1 MAVSSWQIK
10 AFDELTAREL
20 YTIFQLRLE
29 VFSVEQN
36 AAYQDADGK
45 DLKSF
50 HISGF
55 NEQGDL
61 IAYARILPAGMAYD
75 EVSIGRVVTSPKAR
89 GTGVGREL
97 FKNALDFALKQY
109 GNVPIRISAQS
120 YLIKFYS
127 GFGFETVGE
136 EYLEDSLPH
145 TEMFRASN
153 QSSN

>member
-1 MAVSSWQIK
+1 MSTTWQNK
-10 AFDELTAREL
+10 AFDELTVREL
-20 YTIFQLRLE
+20 YAIFQLRLE

-45 DLKSF
+45 DLQSF

-55 NEQGDL
+55 NEHGDL
-61 IAYARILPAGMAYD
+61 IAYARILPAGIAYD

-89 GTGVGREL
+89 GTGAGREL
-97 FKNALDFALKQY
+97 FTNALAFALNKS

-120 YLIKFYS
+120 YLIKFYQS
-127 GFGFETVGE
+127 FGFETVGE

-145 TEMFRASN
+145 TEMLRTGDQPHN
-153 QSSN
+153 